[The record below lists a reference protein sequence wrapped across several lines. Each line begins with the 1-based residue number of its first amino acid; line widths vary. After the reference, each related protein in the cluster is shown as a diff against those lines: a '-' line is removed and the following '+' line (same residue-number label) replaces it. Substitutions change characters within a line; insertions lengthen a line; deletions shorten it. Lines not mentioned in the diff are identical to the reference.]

1 MSGTKELLELEV
13 LKQYKELLK
22 KEEKKPKPW
31 YDMQL
36 TGSQLVKVYLLMLL
50 AYPFL
55 GPLVKMLLQKV
66 L

>member
-13 LKQYKELLK
+13 LKQYKELLN
-22 KEEKKPKPW
+22 KEKPKPKPW

-36 TGSQLVKVYLLMLL
+36 TPGQLIRVYLLMLL

-55 GPLVKMLLQKV
+55 GPIYKMLLQKI